1 MKLFSRFR
9 KSKKP
14 ECEMINLLD
23 IDGIT
28 FKDYFKVKQVD
39 LTKQL
44 EINMDEL
51 DKYYNK
57 CDKKTKYDRIVLAI
71 IDNGNLML
79 LPIKEEIQQI
89 RTVYMNNRANLS
101 DVTEF
106 AKHILTNYY
115 YCPYFWKY
123 LTDIIPIRFNHK
135 LFNNL
140 ELYNEFENTLV
151 YVFSKVNFDITVKK
165 NHESIPVWSPTD
177 NYNLNDYS
185 LLVNVILFSLR
196 TAYYSY
202 EDYYKTMVKI

>member
-28 FKDYFKVKQVD
+28 FKDYFKVKQGD
-39 LTKQL
+39 LIKQL

-51 DKYYNK
+51 NKYYNK
-57 CDKKTKYDRIVLAI
+57 SDKKTKYDRIVLAI

-79 LPIKEEIQQI
+79 LPVKEEIQQI
-89 RTVYMNNRANLS
+89 RTIYMNNRANLP
-101 DVTEF
+101 DVTSF
-106 AKHILTNYY
+106 AIHILTNYY

-123 LTDIIPIRFNHK
+123 LTDIIPIRFNQK

-140 ELYNEFENTLV
+140 QLYNDFENTLV
-151 YVFSKVNFDITVKK
+151 FVFSKVNFDITVSKT
-165 NHESIPVWSPTD
+165 HEKIKIWGSTD
-177 NYNLNDYS
+177 DNLNDYS

-202 EDYYKTMVKI
+202 EDYNKTIVEI